1 MMWSPSCW
9 ERARARW
16 LVEGSRRKE
25 RKTFGSE
32 LAIVVRRG
40 WRWGLAV
47 ANLAQEADAA
57 AVASERPWH
66 WPVARCTRVPGVSGA
81 HPGTRQWPEESLL
94 Q

>member
-1 MMWSPSCW
+1 M
-9 ERARARW
+9 
-16 LVEGSRRKE
+16 EGSRRKE

-32 LAIVVRRG
+32 LAIVVKRG
-40 WRWGLAV
+40 WRWELAA

-66 WPVARCTRVPGVSGA
+66 WPVARCSRVPGVSGA
-81 HPGTRQWPEESLL
+81 QPGTRQCPEGSPL

>member
-32 LAIVVRRG
+32 LAIVVKRGRRC
-40 WRWGLAV
+40 GLAAV
-47 ANLAQEADAA
+47 NRAQEAAAA
-57 AVASERPWH
+57 AVASARP
-66 WPVARCTRVPGVSGA
+66 
-81 HPGTRQWPEESLL
+81 
-94 Q
+94 